1 MQNFLKI
8 ILNYIHSRCILLFS
22 HAVMAKTE
30 HEEVGSSN
38 KAPVGLGSLG
48 SGCLRVAA
56 SEFRAK
62 KRANDMKN
70 KVRCSYIRR
79 KT

>member
-8 ILNYIHSRCILLFS
+8 ISNYIHSRCILLFS

-38 KAPVGLGSLG
+38 EAPMGLGSLR
-48 SGCLRVAA
+48 SGCLGAQG
-56 SEFRAK
+56 
-62 KRANDMKN
+62 
-70 KVRCSYIRR
+70 
-79 KT
+79 